1 MIINASGGNADAVMT
16 VAQALSDT
24 QKTQARTNIG
34 ALSSADS
41 AVKSAN
47 IASNAVSTAKIAN
60 ANVTRAKLANDA
72 LYSPATTFNS
82 NRAIALTDLGK
93 TLWPQWSS
101 AGATYTLSLTANV
114 SSALPAGFEV
124 AIAYVIP
131 NCKVQL
137 SVSGVRMIHAG
148 DGQIAGSSETKTL
161 TIPEIGNMIALKKF
175 DTSSS
180 AGDLWIVTGNVE
192 VV

>member
-16 VAQALSDT
+16 VAQTLSDT

-34 ALSSADS
+34 ALSSAAG
-41 AVKSAN
+41 AVAATN
-47 IASNAVSTAKIAN
+47 LGSNAVETAKIKD

-114 SSALPAGFEV
+114 SSALPVGFEV
-124 AIAYVIP
+124 AIAYIIS
-131 NCKVQL
+131 NCKAQI
-137 SVSGVRMIHAG
+137 SVSGVRMVHAG
-148 DGQIAGSSETKTL
+148 DGQIVGSTETKTL

-175 DTSSS
+175 DTQSS

>member
-16 VAQALSDT
+16 VAQTLSDT
-24 QKTQARTNIG
+24 QKAQARTNIG
-34 ALSSADS
+34 ALSSANG
-41 AVKSAN
+41 AVAATN
-47 IASNAVSTAKIAN
+47 LASNAVETAKIKD

-72 LYSPATTFNS
+72 LYSPAATFNS

-93 TLWPQWSS
+93 TLWPQWNS
-101 AGATYTLSLTANV
+101 AGVTYTLSLTADV
-114 SSALPAGFEV
+114 SRALPVGFEV
-124 AIAYVIP
+124 AIAYIIS
-131 NCKVQL
+131 NCKAQI
-137 SVSGVRMIHAG
+137 SVSGVRMVHAG

-161 TIPEIGNMIALKKF
+161 TIPEIGNMIVLKKF
-175 DTSSS
+175 DTQSS